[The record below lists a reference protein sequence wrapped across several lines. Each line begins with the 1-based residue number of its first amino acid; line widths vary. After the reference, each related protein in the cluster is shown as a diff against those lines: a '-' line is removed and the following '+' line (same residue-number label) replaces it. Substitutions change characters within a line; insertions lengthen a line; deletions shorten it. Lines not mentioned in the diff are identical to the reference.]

1 MGHSGLGWKDKKN
14 TASLLNFLFGSV
26 RGSQQYGIVRP
37 KETDRKGL
45 KSSSALPEKA
55 EKLAECWQEP
65 LVRGSV

>member
-1 MGHSGLGWKDKKN
+1 M
-14 TASLLNFLFGSV
+14 LNFLFGSV